1 MWAITVTKAKR
12 WPLVLAAVFC
22 GTMALLGVA
31 LSIFTSFDTRGIQ
44 NIAVDAGG
52 SVSIENRLAALW
64 VLPTVQ
70 LVWALPLIYAAIR
83 WKAFVERTASIE
95 AMSKP
100 VDPAERSM
108 NVPAQMTFV
117 LVISCVFEAV
127 LLSMILQNCAALL
140 SKA

>member
-1 MWAITVTKAKR
+1 MWTITVTKARR
-12 WPLVLAAVFC
+12 WPLVVAAVFC
-22 GTMALLGVA
+22 ATMALPGVA
-31 LSIFTSFDTRGIQ
+31 ISIFTFFDTRGIQ

-64 VLPTVQ
+64 LLPLVQ

-83 WKAFVERTASIE
+83 WKAFVDRTASIE

-100 VDPAERSM
+100 ADPKERSM
-108 NVPAQMTFV
+108 NVPAQMTAV
-117 LVISCVFEAV
+117 LAISCVFEAV
-127 LLSMILQNCAALL
+127 LLLMILQNCAALL